1 MANPD
6 SHLDRLLRS
15 AAVAPNEP
23 PAEAP
28 FGFSTRI
35 VALWRAGAGPSRE
48 ANALTRLIRNVA
60 IAAAAVSIVATF
72 AAYQQISE
80 DTDLDEPLANDYAI
94 ADSAIQTDF
103 LQ

>member
-1 MANPD
+1 MIGYYGRRRRCLTSLRPKLPLD
-6 SHLDRLLRS
+6 SPRASLHS
-15 AAVAPNEP
+15 GAPEH
-23 PAEAP
+23 
-28 FGFSTRI
+28 
-35 VALWRAGAGPSRE
+35 GPSRE

-60 IAAAAVSIVATF
+60 IVAAAVSIVATV
-72 AAYQQISE
+72 AAYRQISD